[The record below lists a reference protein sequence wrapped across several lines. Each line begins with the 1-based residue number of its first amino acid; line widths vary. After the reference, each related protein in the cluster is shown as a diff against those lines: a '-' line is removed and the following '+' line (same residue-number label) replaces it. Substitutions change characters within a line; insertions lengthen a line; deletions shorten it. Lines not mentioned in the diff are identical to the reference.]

1 MKSRLLWRS
10 LLSSTPNAQLKTTAQ
25 RGLWRPCD
33 FLNARCYSTPT
44 NAIHE
49 KPYYVTT
56 PIFYVN
62 AAPHIGHLYTLILT
76 DVLKRWQV
84 LQGRKAILCTG
95 TDEHGMKVC
104 GNHERNYQEILK
116 ASKIERAASEAG
128 QDVRAFCD
136 QNYKSFEVRH
146 SVDLKEQLEY
156 ADPLKVLA
164 QRANIDND
172 HFIRTSEPD
181 HRFAVQHFWL
191 MLKERGYIYT
201 SKHEGWYAVSDET
214 FYPASG
220 VQLNLEPSTG
230 RKFMAS
236 VETGKE
242 VEWTSENNYHF
253 RLSAFKNRLLEYYAS
268 NPKFVVPA
276 TRMNDVVQAVTAGLD
291 DLSISRPVERLSW
304 GIPVP
309 DDETQTIYVWLD
321 ALINYLTKANYP
333 FQLPGKED
341 AAGWPADCQ
350 VIGKDIVR
358 FHCIYW
364 PAFLMALDLPLPY
377 QVLTHAHWTLSHQ
390 KMSKST
396 GNVVNPFFAL
406 DRFGVETMRY
416 YLIYDGGIR
425 DDADYE
431 NSYIIKRYRK
441 GLQGGLGNL
450 ASRIVRGKGWSV
462 KKSVEQAV
470 AGKAPAE
477 GSLAETH
484 RILLM
489 SLPGQVTAKF
499 EALDSGAALKEIMN
513 AVYATNRYM
522 QHTQPWDLVGNP
534 QELENLNS
542 IIYLCAESLRI
553 CGILLQPYMPDTM
566 KRLLDM
572 LGVASEARK
581 YENTLLG
588 SDLSYGKPT
597 IELGRGTQGVLFP
610 PLRSH
615 S

>member
-1 MKSRLLWRS
+1 MQ
-10 LLSSTPNAQLKTTAQ
+10 PNQD
-25 RGLWRPCD
+25 CV
-33 FLNARCYSTPT
+33 Y
-44 NAIHE
+44 E
-49 KPYYVTT
+49 KPYYVTS

-84 LQGRKAILCTG
+84 LQGKKAILCTG

-104 GNHERNYQEILK
+104 GTSRAIREGNAEIF
-116 ASKIERAASEAG
+116 KIERAASKAG
-128 QDVRAFCD
+128 QDVRAFCN
-136 QNYKSFEVRH
+136 QNYKSFE
-146 SVDLKEQLEY
+146 
-156 ADPLKVLA
+156 VLA

-191 MLKERGYIYT
+191 MLKERGYLYA

-214 FYPASG
+214 FYPASA
-220 VQLNLEPSTG
+220 VQLTLDPSTG

-253 RLSAFKNRLLEYYAS
+253 RLSAFKDQLLEYYES
-268 NPKFVVPA
+268 NPNFVVPN
-276 TRMNDVVQAVTAGLD
+276 TRMNDVVQAVKAGLE
-291 DLSISRPVERLSW
+291 DLSVSRPVERLSW
-304 GIPVP
+304 GVPVP

-333 FQLPGKED
+333 FQIPGKED
-341 AAGWPADCQ
+341 AAGWPADCH

-364 PAFLMALDLPLPY
+364 PAFLMALDLPLPR
-377 QVLTHAHWTLSHQ
+377 QVLTHAHWTLGHE

-396 GNVVNPFFAL
+396 GIVVNPFFAL
-406 DRFGVETMRY
+406 DRFGVEAMRY
-416 YLIYDGGIR
+416 YLIHDGGIR
-425 DDADYE
+425 NDADYD
-431 NSYIIKRYRK
+431 NSYIIERYKK

-450 ASRIVRGKGWSV
+450 ASRIVRGKGWSIE
-462 KKSVEQAV
+462 KSVQEQAV

-477 GSLAETH
+477 GSLAGSH

-489 SLPGQVTAKF
+489 NLPEKVTAKF

-534 QELENLNS
+534 QESENLNS
-542 IIYLCAESLRI
+542 VIYLCAESLRI

-566 KRLLDM
+566 RKLLDM
-572 LGVASEARK
+572 LGVSPAARK

-588 SDLSYGKPT
+588 SDFSYGKPQV
-597 IELGRGTQGVLFP
+597 ELGRGMQGVLFP
-610 PLRSH
+610 PLRSN